1 MDTAA
6 GKPPN
11 ALIAALKTAI
21 ATYGHK
27 RLEIEF
33 RIGRLVNS
41 KFVPGVT
48 RDAFAKIQDH
58 LKSLPSTEI
67 NTTETIFRDCKRIYD
82 HDSQT
87 TSVLHKK
94 KIHNTDVESAMPPW
108 TVRASLAL
116 EEPGALEDL
125 GPASS
130 VYERNKRRTRFTSK
144 GWAIDLTRVASNLPD
159 DLDSDSE
166 TYEVEIELLDVDSLY
181 TRTVM
186 EVLHWGLKIS
196 NDMVGFASADASADA
211 SAGA

>member
-1 MDTAA
+1 MDVAVT

-11 ALIAALKTAI
+11 ALIAALKTAV

-48 RDAFAKIQDH
+48 RDAFVKIQDH
-58 LKSLPSTEI
+58 LKSLPSQEI

-87 TSVLHKK
+87 TTVLHKK
-94 KIHNTDVESAMPPW
+94 KIHATDVDTGTLW
-108 TVRASLAL
+108 TVRAALAL

-125 GPASS
+125 GPATS
-130 VYERNKRRTRFTSK
+130 VYERTKRRTRFTSK

-196 NDMVGFASADASADA
+196 NDMIVFAAA
-211 SAGA
+211 

>member
-1 MDTAA
+1 MDTDTDTPN
-6 GKPPN
+6 KPPN
-11 ALIAALKTAI
+11 TLIAALKNAV

-33 RIGRLVNS
+33 RIGRIVNS

-48 RDAFAKIQDH
+48 RDAFLKIQDH
-58 LKSLPSTEI
+58 LRSLPSQNI
-67 NTTETIFRDCKRIYD
+67 NTTETIFKDCKRIYD
-82 HDSQT
+82 HDTQV

-94 KIHNTDVESAMPPW
+94 KIHATDVESAMPPW
-108 TVRASLAL
+108 TVRAAIAL
-116 EEPGALEDL
+116 EEPGEIQEL
-125 GPASS
+125 GAAHS
-130 VYERNKRRTRFTSK
+130 VYERTKRRTRFTSK

-166 TYEVEIELLDVDSLY
+166 TYEVEVELLDVDSLY

-196 NDMVGFASADASADA
+196 NDMVGFAA
-211 SAGA
+211 AG